1 MTPTPADQQPK
12 INELRELISGIDP
25 HEIDDLFAEVK
36 VDTYKPKPFE
46 RLHGAELFDRQA
58 SRLVALGYPDVS
70 GMTEPEFLRLL
81 GPLRPNA
88 DGRQGND
95 IPFVVVIPPSMVS
108 IREQLSLVEHDEG
121 GVTQFLKDED
131 LLVRSGIAIPNGPY
145 LAKGID
151 VGDGLRGVSPDTAVE
166 HLIGE
171 GRSPLTIA
179 EGAALLIHYPH
190 ILDFVNIHL
199 AATVHQSG
207 DAIDLYSYAGAVK
220 LKRDPA
226 NRGDPRWGTPSC
238 AERTNATEESQPL

>member
-1 MTPTPADQQPK
+1 M
-12 INELRELISGIDP
+12 RELISSIDP
-25 HEIDDLFAEVK
+25 HEIDNLISEVK

-58 SRLVALGYPDVS
+58 SRFVALGYPEVL
-70 GMTEPEFLRLL
+70 GMTAPAFLRLVDR
-81 GPLRPNA
+81 LRSKA
-88 DGRQGND
+88 DGQEGND
-95 IPFVVVIPPSMVS
+95 IPFVVVIPSSMVS
-108 IREQLSLVEHDEG
+108 ISDQLSLVEHDEG

-131 LLVRSGIAIPNGPY
+131 LIVRSGIAIPDEPY

-151 VGDGLRGVSPDTAVE
+151 VGDQLRGVSPDAAVE

-171 GRSPLTIA
+171 GRSPLTIT
-179 EGAALLIHYPH
+179 EGAALLTHYPH

-226 NRGDPRWGTPSC
+226 DRGDPRWGTPSC
-238 AERTNATEESQPL
+238 AERTNATDRPSTTL